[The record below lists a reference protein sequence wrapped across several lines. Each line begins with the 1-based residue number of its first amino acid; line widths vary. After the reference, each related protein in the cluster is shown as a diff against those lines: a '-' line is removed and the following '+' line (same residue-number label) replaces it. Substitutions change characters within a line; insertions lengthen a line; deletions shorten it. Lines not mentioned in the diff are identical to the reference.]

1 MRYGVTMFATDL
13 SIDVVELAR
22 AVEERGLDSL
32 WLPEHTHIPTSR
44 RTPHPSGAELPEKYK
59 RSLDPLVALAAAAS
73 ATTTLR
79 LGTGILLPAQ
89 RDLHRHR
96 QGGRLAR
103 PRVRWP
109 GRPRRRVRLERG
121 RDGRPRRRLPAPPGG
136 RASTCWRCRRCGATR
151 SPSSPASTCRSRPRG
166 RGPNP
171 PSATARGARRCPC
184 SWAGARARAVRPRRR
199 VRRRLDAHRWRR
211 PDRRPPRPCGHARA
225 GGPRPRSLRGGALR
239 VGARPRQ
246 ARPLPRHRGDRD
258 RVRPALGAPRQGA
271 AGARP
276 LARLVAERQ
285 DGRPAG

>member
-22 AVEERGLDSL
+22 RSRSGPRLAVAARA
-32 WLPEHTHIPTSR
+32 HHIPTSR
-44 RTPHPSGAELPEKYK
+44 RTPHPSGGAARKYK

-79 LGTGILLPAQ
+79 LGTGILLPAGAGYIVTAKAVASL
-89 RDLHRHR
+89 DHVS
-96 QGGRLAR
+96 GAA
-103 PRVRWP
+103 

-121 RDGRPRRRLPAPPGG
+121 RDGRPRRRLPAPPGD

-151 SPSSPASTCRSRPRG
+151 SPSSRRARVVPARVVVAQTRPG
-166 RGPNP
+166 
-171 PSATARGARRCPC
+171 ATARGARRCPC
-184 SWAGARARAVRPRRR
+184 SWAGLRARAVRPRRR

-211 PDRRPPRPCGHARA
+211 PDRRPRPAGRARP
-225 GGPRPRSLRGGALR
+225 GGPRPRALRGGALR

-258 RVRPALGAPRQGA
+258 RVRPALGARDTVLPVLDRC
-271 AGARP
+271 
-276 LARLVAERQ
+276 ARLVAERQ